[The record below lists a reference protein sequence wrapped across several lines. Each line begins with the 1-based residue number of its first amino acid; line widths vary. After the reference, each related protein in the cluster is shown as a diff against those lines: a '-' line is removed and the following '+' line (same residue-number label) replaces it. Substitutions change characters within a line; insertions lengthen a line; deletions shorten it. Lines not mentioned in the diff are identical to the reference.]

1 MIKKIVNYFKNVKVE
16 LSKVTWP
23 TKKEAMRLTIVVIA
37 ISLIFAALIGALD
50 MLFSYLVRLVIESK

>member
-23 TKKEAMRLTIVVIA
+23 TKKEAMRLTVVVIA

>member
-1 MIKKIVNYFKNVKVE
+1 MIKKIVNYFKNVKTE
-16 LSKVTWP
+16 LTKVTWP
-23 TKKEAMRLTIVVIA
+23 TRKEAMRLTVVVIA

>member
-1 MIKKIVNYFKNVKVE
+1 MIKKIINYFKNVKIE

-23 TKKEAMRLTIVVIA
+23 TKKEAIRLTVVVIV

-50 MLFSYLVRLVIESK
+50 MLFSYIVQLVVQSK

>member
-1 MIKKIVNYFKNVKVE
+1 MVNYFKNVKTE
-16 LSKVTWP
+16 LTKVTWP
-23 TKKEAMRLTIVVIA
+23 TRKEAMRLTVVVIA

>member
-50 MLFSYLVRLVIESK
+50 MLFSYLVRLVVESQ

>member
-37 ISLIFAALIGALD
+37 ISLVFAALIGALD